1 MVDITRKKYEIIGVR
16 TIVDSD
22 DILCLNEDM
31 QDQKFASDYSKI
43 SFRPQKTQI

>member
-1 MVDITRKKYEIIGVR
+1 MSQKKEWKILKLLWNTLINMVDITRKKYEIIGVR

-31 QDQKFASDYSKI
+31 
-43 SFRPQKTQI
+43 

>member
-1 MVDITRKKYEIIGVR
+1 MVDMARKKYEIIGVR

-31 QDQKFASDYSKI
+31 
-43 SFRPQKTQI
+43 